1 MNRRELMMLAAAVSS
16 VPPGAVR
23 AEQDGMRLIGL
34 LLASSA
40 DNPLVRPWIAAL
52 LDGLKRLGWR
62 DGDNV
67 RIEIRWA
74 EGSLELARKHAAE
87 LSALKPDVI
96 LVAGT
101 AVDGLLQVV
110 TSDPVVFVLAVDP
123 VGSGFVQS
131 LSRPGRNATGFMQ
144 FDYSLSAKWA
154 ELLKQTAPGLTRAA
168 VIRDPDTTAGIGQF
182 AVIQSVAQSV
192 GLDVIP
198 MGVRNPDEID
208 SGLAEFA
215 RIPRGGM
222 IVTSGAV
229 AAGYRGRIITA
240 AARHQLPAIY
250 PNRFYADDGG
260 LISYGAD
267 FTDQFRLAAGYVDRI
282 LRGEKPSDMPVQA
295 PTKYQLIA
303 NLRTAKT
310 SGIDIPALLLAR
322 ADEVIE

>member
-1 MNRRELMMLAAAVSS
+1 
-16 VPPGAVR
+16 
-23 AEQDGMRLIGL
+23 
-34 LLASSA
+34 
-40 DNPLVRPWIAAL
+40 
-52 LDGLKRLGWR
+52 
-62 DGDNV
+62 
-67 RIEIRWA
+67 
-74 EGSLELARKHAAE
+74 
-87 LSALKPDVI
+87 
-96 LVAGT
+96 
-101 AVDGLLQVV
+101 
-110 TSDPVVFVLAVDP
+110 
-123 VGSGFVQS
+123 
-131 LSRPGRNATGFMQ
+131 
-144 FDYSLSAKWA
+144 
-154 ELLKQTAPGLTRAA
+154 
-168 VIRDPDTTAGIGQF
+168 
-182 AVIQSVAQSV
+182 
-192 GLDVIP
+192 

-295 PTKYQLIA
+295 PTKYQLIV

-310 SGIDIPALLLAR
+310 SGIDVPAVLLAR